1 MIHQCLIRNLSI
13 WKYSPR
19 NKFKSKTS
27 LWLQWRLETWI
38 TFVSTDGPCPKHPNK
53 PYSLKTT
60 CVPKFS
66 TKIAGVNTHGK
77 WRHGDGAMWEFE
89 PQNGEASIWSFDIF
103 AGSFLF
109 PLCLIR
115 NTVDNP
121 RSLSLALSSLQSSC
135 FFVNKLLYLWNL
147 KVKLLHKHRFTL
159 WKSIYYAKAH
169 PNPIWKGREQ
179 TRPLSFQRKLNN
191 SKSKIKLSWLTS

>member
-66 TKIAGVNTHGK
+66 TKIADK

-121 RSLSLALSSLQSSC
+121 RSLSLSLYHHSNPVVFRQKTPLPLKFKSQTFAQTSLYTL
-135 FFVNKLLYLWNL
+135 KIHLLCE
-147 KVKLLHKHRFTL
+147 
-159 WKSIYYAKAH
+159 S
-169 PNPIWKGREQ
+169 P
-179 TRPLSFQRKLNN
+179 S
-191 SKSKIKLSWLTS
+191 